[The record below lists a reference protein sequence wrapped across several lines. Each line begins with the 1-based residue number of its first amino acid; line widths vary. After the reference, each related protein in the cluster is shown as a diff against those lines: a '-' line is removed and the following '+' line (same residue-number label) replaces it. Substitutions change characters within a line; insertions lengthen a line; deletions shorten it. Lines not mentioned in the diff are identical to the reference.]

1 MHTPVFSIYPNTD
14 TTSAYSLYVCPQ
26 RVPHVYVGVTVPPK
40 VCAAV
45 PSGDGRGKCSGERV
59 RYPKCVVTAGW
70 MCWGWHVAC
79 HVGQP
84 IGAMYAVPGIPWG
97 TECKAT

>member
-1 MHTPVFSIYPNTD
+1 M
-14 TTSAYSLYVCPQ
+14 
-26 RVPHVYVGVTVPPK
+26 YVGVTVPPK

-59 RYPKCVVTAGW
+59 WYPKCVVAAGW

-84 IGAMYAVPGIPWG
+84 TVAMYAVPGIPWG